1 MEMLMRRRRLAKI
14 VATLG
19 PSSQTPETIEQLFVS
34 GADTFRLNFS
44 HGSHED
50 HQFTFECIRQVEAK
64 LNRPIGIMVDLQ
76 GPKLRIGTFENN
88 KIFLQPGQEFVFDQD
103 RTLGT
108 QERVCLPHPEIY
120 SAIKKGDAILL
131 DDGLLKME
139 VIQNYHS
146 SLVMKVI
153 TGGWLSNKKGVNV
166 PGSLL
171 PLSALTAKDRVDLE
185 FGLKLGAD
193 WIALSFVQ
201 KPEDI
206 EEIKSIVNNQA
217 GIIAKLEKPLAIEHL
232 DSIIALSD
240 ALMVARGDL
249 GVEMP
254 PEDVPTLQKK
264 IIRSCLRMGKP
275 VIIATQMLDSMIR
288 SPTPTRAEASD
299 VATAIYDGVDAV
311 MLSAESASG
320 AYPVEA
326 VKMMDR
332 IIRKV
337 EQDPFY
343 RQEIDS
349 HRYESGET
357 TPDAIT
363 SAARHV
369 SQTIRASAIVTFTSS
384 GSTTLSAAR
393 ERPCSPIL
401 GITPSLNTARKLSL
415 TWGVHPIFNQD
426 IQDIPDMV
434 STATRLA
441 KEHGF
446 SEVQDRIVIT
456 AGIPFGTPG
465 KTNLLRI
472 ARVGVEIT

>member
-1 MEMLMRRRRLAKI
+1 MRRRRLAKI

-19 PSSQTPETIEQLFVS
+19 PSSRDPETIEQLFLS

-50 HQFTFECIRQVEAK
+50 HQLTFEHIRQVEAK
-64 LNRPIGIMVDLQ
+64 LNHPIGIMVDLQ
-76 GPKLRIGTFENN
+76 GPKLRIGSFQND
-88 KIFLQPGQEFVFDQD
+88 KIFLQTGQEFVFDQD
-103 RTLGT
+103 LTLGT

-120 SAIKKGDAILL
+120 SALKMGDSILL

-139 VIQNYHS
+139 VLQNNHTN
-146 SLVMKVI
+146 LIMKVI
-153 TGGWLSNKKGVNV
+153 MGGWLSNRKGVNI

-232 DSIIALSD
+232 ESIIALSD

-254 PEDVPTLQKK
+254 PEDVPTLQKR
-264 IIRSCLRMGKP
+264 IIRACLRIGKP
-275 VIIATQMLDSMIR
+275 VIIATQMLDSMVR

-299 VATAIYDGVDAV
+299 VATAVYDGVDAV

-332 IIRKV
+332 IIRRV

-343 RQEIDS
+343 RQEIDA

-363 SAARHV
+363 SAARHIT
-369 SQTIRASAIVTFTSS
+369 QTIRASAIVTFTSS

-393 ERPCSPIL
+393 ERPWSPIL
-401 GITPSLNTARKLSL
+401 GITPFVHTARKLTL

-426 IQDIPDMV
+426 IQDITDMV

-472 ARVGVEIT
+472 ARVGIEVT